1 MPKTAEGSTGKEI
14 ALSVSCLSKRFPGV
28 QALTDVSL
36 DLHVGEVLG
45 LVGEN
50 GAGKSTLIK
59 IIAGVDS
66 ATQAS
71 LPCRPQLLPIH
82 PLELP

>member
-1 MPKTAEGSTGKEI
+1 MPKTAEGSTRKEV
-14 ALSVSCLSKRFPGV
+14 ALSVSRLSKRFPGV

-66 ATQAS
+66 ADSGVIT
-71 LPCRPQLLPIH
+71 LPTSTSP
-82 PLELP
+82 